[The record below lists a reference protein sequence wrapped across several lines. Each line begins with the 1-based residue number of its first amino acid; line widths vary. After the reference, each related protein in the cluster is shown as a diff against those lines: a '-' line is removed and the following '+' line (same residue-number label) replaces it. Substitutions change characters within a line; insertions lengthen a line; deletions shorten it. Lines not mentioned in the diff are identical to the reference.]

1 MNALNQL
8 SRGWPLVLC
17 VAFAVALFYC
27 ATLLVFGYNEESMR
41 VLVRA
46 SARSSF
52 VIFTCAFVAHALH
65 TLWPRQGASRWARDN
80 YSFLLVSL
88 AVSHTFHALALAG
101 LAHVTRGESLGQR
114 EVFDYAGGGL
124 AYALMYAMAAT
135 SFAKER
141 GRALQMLHDV
151 GMYYVWVVF
160 MNSYGGRA
168 IHSLAYVPFALVLV
182 AALALRVLAALRPR
196 PLARAAG

>member
-1 MNALNQL
+1 MNTLKRL
-8 SRGWPLVLC
+8 SHGWPLVLC
-17 VAFAVALFYC
+17 IALAVALFYC
-27 ATLLVFGYNEESMR
+27 TTLLALGYNEESVR

-52 VIFTCAFVAHALH
+52 GLFTCAFVAQALH
-65 TLWPRQGASRWARDN
+65 TLWPGRSAARWARDN
-80 YSFLLVSL
+80 YPFLLVSL

-114 EVFDYAGGGL
+114 EITDYVGGGL

-135 SFAKER
+135 SFSKER
-141 GRALQMLHDV
+141 GRAFQVLHES
-151 GMYYVWVVF
+151 GMYYVWIVF
-160 MNSYGGRA
+160 MSSYGGRA
-168 IHSLAYVPFALVLV
+168 IHSLFYVPFALVLV